1 MGSDYLLLM
10 KYIITERQFKSLK
23 VKRNIFNELPKYIT
37 STFKWLNPK
46 AFNNFDEFL
55 ERVVFSATRDYVG
68 DFVENPDEYDDLRN
82 MIEPT
87 VKNVV
92 LNQYYDEILNHYN
105 SHR

>member
-1 MGSDYLLLM
+1 M
-10 KYIITERQFKSLK
+10 KYLITEQQYKSLR
-23 VKRNIFNELPKYIT
+23 VKRNIFSKLPKYIT

-55 ERVVFSATRDYVG
+55 ERVIFSATRDYVG

-87 VKNVV
+87 VRDMVI
-92 LNQYYDEILNHYN
+92 NQYYDEILNHYN
-105 SHR
+105 SHT

>member
-1 MGSDYLLLM
+1 M
-10 KYIITERQFKSLK
+10 KYIITERQYKSLR